1 MWTDEDLRN
10 HMPFHT
16 RRYFPA
22 RSSHSLLEGIFTEVE
37 QMLPQIKLMQAVGRV
52 FPGQSG
58 QHKHGSSKKKEK
70 KKKKER
76 ARSNLV
82 AQELWSWATSVCVHG
97 FPAFQ
102 ARGPPLFA
110 ALDTSLPGGLEW
122 LPHAKLH
129 GSQKQGQ
136 RDAIRYPQCQRGS
149 IRTRSVCVP
158 SYNAII
164 PIMQAI
170 RL

>member
-10 HMPFHT
+10 HTPFNA
-16 RRYFPA
+16 RQYFPA
-22 RSSHSLLEGIFTEVE
+22 RSSHSRLGGIFTEVE

-58 QHKHGSSKKKEK
+58 QHKHGSSKKKKRK
-70 KKKKER
+70 KKKR

-82 AQELWSWATSVCVHG
+82 AQELWSWKELSHKCVCVHG

-110 ALDTSLPGGLEW
+110 ALDTSLPEGLDW

-129 GSQKQGQ
+129 RSQKQGR

-158 SYNAII
+158 S
-164 PIMQAI
+164 
-170 RL
+170 